1 MVVLRARS
9 DGRCMCDKRLRP
21 RKDCHLMGSF
31 LHSFLWSYPEIR
43 WAGLLTTCVAGSL
56 PATLAGARGGG

>member
-1 MVVLRARS
+1 
-9 DGRCMCDKRLRP
+9 
-21 RKDCHLMGSF
+21 MGSF